1 MVPITSRIRW
11 AEIVV
16 NSIVA
21 SASSNQTTQSMV
33 VESEM
38 ADRYDGFDLV
48 GDRNCQIVNDK
59 ELDDASRTPTLL
71 ACLPKAA
78 DQMLESWALGAS
90 WIHDGGCDGLT
101 PPAWDKQL
109 PSLIPR
115 SEASNATQNG

>member
-1 MVPITSRIRW
+1 MYVFIGAKMVPITSPIRW

-21 SASSNQTTQSMV
+21 SASSNQTTQFMV

-38 ADRYDGFDLV
+38 ADQYDGFDLV

-59 ELDDASRTPTLL
+59 EPDDASRTSSLL

-90 WIHDGGCDGLT
+90 WIPRWWLRWIDTACVGQAT
-101 PPAWDKQL
+101 SQL
-109 PSLIPR
+109 YPKI
-115 SEASNATQNG
+115 